1 MKTIAPTSLQRGVIL
16 PIVLVVMMVVTT
28 LVITQVRRATVDERL
43 AGNWSRLVS
52 GETASESMLRLCEHV
67 VINVERDRWDS
78 KYQSTDFV
86 NTPAWQV
93 PLAQLDPTMI
103 KVLTQDIL
111 DILPTRAT
119 AGRCIIENATSELL
133 AVQDQGSDYEH
144 SGTAGSGRNSNL
156 RKYRF
161 TSAVTFAEATAF
173 GGVTYYSQSEV
184 RWMKQ

>member
-1 MKTIAPTSLQRGVIL
+1 MHSTSPQRGVIL

-52 GETASESMLRLCEHV
+52 GETAAESMLRLCEHV
-67 VINVERDRWDS
+67 VINVERDRWDG

-86 NTPAWQV
+86 NTPAWKT
-93 PLAQLDPTMI
+93 PTAQLDPTKI

-111 DILPTRAT
+111 PPGAT

-133 AVQDQGSDYEH
+133 AIENQGSDYDH
-144 SGTAGSGRNSNL
+144 SGTAGSGSDNSNL

-161 TSAVTFAEATAF
+161 TSAITFADATVF
-173 GGVTYYSQSEV
+173 GDVTYWSQSEV